1 MAFEVMTGT
10 SPAVVAVGRLGIEVD
25 TGVLFEG
32 ECESAPI
39 VCPMVAVF
47 PVNCI

>member
-10 SPAVVAVGRLGIEVD
+10 SPAVVAVGQLGIEGD
-25 TGVLFEG
+25 TVVLFEG
-32 ECESAPI
+32 EHERVPI
-39 VCPMVAVF
+39 VCSMVVVC